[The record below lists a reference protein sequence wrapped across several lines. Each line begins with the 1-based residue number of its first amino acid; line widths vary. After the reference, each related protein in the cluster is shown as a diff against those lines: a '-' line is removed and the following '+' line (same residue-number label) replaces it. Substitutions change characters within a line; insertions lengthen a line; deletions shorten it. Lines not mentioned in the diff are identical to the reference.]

1 MIHLLIRCVNQV
13 SHEKKRSL
21 RFIFLRYILCIYS
34 NNLKKLIS
42 LLGENTFNKRK
53 VTYSKKKITIL
64 WHTILSMNLEKLI
77 IVKQNILSPSIMFYV
92 PSSSSGE
99 RFETLKR
106 SKLCCLLAG
115 LLLLLN
121 LNSTHAFSPITI
133 HALTQKSVFKNRF
146 DSSNYQ
152 H

>member
-1 MIHLLIRCVNQV
+1 
-13 SHEKKRSL
+13 
-21 RFIFLRYILCIYS
+21 
-34 NNLKKLIS
+34 
-42 LLGENTFNKRK
+42 
-53 VTYSKKKITIL
+53 
-64 WHTILSMNLEKLI
+64 
-77 IVKQNILSPSIMFYV
+77 MFYV

-106 SKLCCLLAG
+106 SKSCCLLAG

-121 LNSTHAFSPITI
+121 LNSNHAFSPITN

-152 H
+152 HRLSAVEDDEEHWVNFLMYDSQPNFDVVEMTKEYSSKMSHDEREKYYDDEYLFRGSIIGPITSKDIRET